1 MQDLTMM
8 QDVDEA
14 EKQSLSRVYGQ
25 VCLIVLIGLMVSAM
39 LFAVVLQQNT
49 RAMEADF
56 RHDVSVQVLSLR
68 HKTQVLKQF
77 WDDVQSFY
85 IASDYVREDEFL
97 DFSKM
102 VLNHES
108 IEFVSWILAYRK
120 RYLPHDSQR

>member
-49 RAMEADF
+49 R
-56 RHDVSVQVLSLR
+56 
-68 HKTQVLKQF
+68 
-77 WDDVQSFY
+77 
-85 IASDYVREDEFL
+85 
-97 DFSKM
+97 
-102 VLNHES
+102 
-108 IEFVSWILAYRK
+108 
-120 RYLPHDSQR
+120 

>member
-85 IASDYVREDEFL
+85 IASDYV
-97 DFSKM
+97 
-102 VLNHES
+102 
-108 IEFVSWILAYRK
+108 
-120 RYLPHDSQR
+120 